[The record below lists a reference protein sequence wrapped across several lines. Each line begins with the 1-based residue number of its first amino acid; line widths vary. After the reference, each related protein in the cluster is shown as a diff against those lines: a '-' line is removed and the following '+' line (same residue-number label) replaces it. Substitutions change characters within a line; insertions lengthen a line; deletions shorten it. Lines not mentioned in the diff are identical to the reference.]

1 MKLFFKFIILL
12 SIALFSV
19 PIWSVFSA
27 ETDTVEPQKEKT
39 IKELRE
45 NINEL
50 ETERKELKNNWDQF
64 LSENGW
70 VEDFLKTDIWEEDEI
85 RLQEIIQIYREYKIQ
100 LDTRLK
106 NSMTS
111 EEDEEIRKNLL
122 RQKQVL
128 YKKLV
133 YFIRTDRLNDFL
145 EYVKWDLEVNEKRR
159 DVTKEIS
166 KDKEALEEKVETIRE
181 KIKENKDVL
190 EERIRNSISERLNIK
205 IGEILANEEFIK
217 LEIDIKRNLFQTT
230 IEKAEAKQQELE
242 AILNKTTIINQ
253 KIEVY
258 NIMKQKLTEAME
270 TFQ

>member
-1 MKLFFKFIILL
+1 
-12 SIALFSV
+12 
-19 PIWSVFSA
+19 
-27 ETDTVEPQKEKT
+27 
-39 IKELRE
+39 
-45 NINEL
+45 
-50 ETERKELKNNWDQF
+50 
-64 LSENGW
+64 
-70 VEDFLKTDIWEEDEI
+70 
-85 RLQEIIQIYREYKIQ
+85 
-100 LDTRLK
+100 
-106 NSMTS
+106 MTS

-242 AILNKTTIINQ
+242 AIPNKTTIINQ

-258 NIMKQKLTEAME
+258 NIMKQKLTEAMG

>member
-1 MKLFFKFIILL
+1 
-12 SIALFSV
+12 
-19 PIWSVFSA
+19 
-27 ETDTVEPQKEKT
+27 
-39 IKELRE
+39 
-45 NINEL
+45 
-50 ETERKELKNNWDQF
+50 
-64 LSENGW
+64 
-70 VEDFLKTDIWEEDEI
+70 
-85 RLQEIIQIYREYKIQ
+85 
-100 LDTRLK
+100 
-106 NSMTS
+106 MTS

-242 AILNKTTIINQ
+242 AIPNKTTIINQ